1 MHLCR
6 SHSFPISRS
15 WKRRCYGTARYHV
28 PFIPRHDLLR
38 GRAHPRTDPPC
49 AISEPSYQDL
59 TWGTSVDGPVHI
71 LSSIHLPTGGAI
83 GTGAGRLFGKAAF
96 RGVVRGGESVNPN
109 GATSAVAH
117 KLVRG
122 ANSPK
127 LVRSHGSIPRMTGVE
142 DHEDLLKVAG
152 ERWLGRE
159 KNVFCKGNISFGTLQ
174 AILKDSNGDLEYDQ
188 VKVTLCDWGFA
199 GPLWIL
205 RKLVCAFCLLFSR
218 DSPAIYC
225 LSSCVDAVLLS
236 VVLTKCQFD
245 S

>member
-1 MHLCR
+1 
-6 SHSFPISRS
+6 
-15 WKRRCYGTARYHV
+15 
-28 PFIPRHDLLR
+28 
-38 GRAHPRTDPPC
+38 
-49 AISEPSYQDL
+49 
-59 TWGTSVDGPVHI
+59 
-71 LSSIHLPTGGAI
+71 
-83 GTGAGRLFGKAAF
+83 
-96 RGVVRGGESVNPN
+96 
-109 GATSAVAH
+109 
-117 KLVRG
+117 
-122 ANSPK
+122 
-127 LVRSHGSIPRMTGVE
+127 MTCVE

-174 AILKDSNGDLEYDQ
+174 AISKDSNGDLEYDQ
-188 VKVTLCDWGFA
+188 VKVTLCGWGFA
-199 GPLWIL
+199 DPSEIL